1 MRDRRPLAR
10 VAALL
15 AALALPAFL
24 AAPVSALE
32 RGTRAP
38 EIGLRDRDGNNV
50 QLSALRGKVVLV
62 DFWASWCAPCRRE
75 LPELARLAARYA
87 DAGVVVLG
95 VNEDDAADDG
105 ARLLAELGG
114 VGFTSVHD
122 RDKAIAGAWA
132 PPKMPTLFL
141 VEADGS
147 LGPIFAGESPTTQ
160 SSPSMNH
167 PHQRTSTSRTSAA
180 ARVRAKRSLE

>member
-1 MRDRRPLAR
+1 M
-10 VAALL
+10 
-15 AALALPAFL
+15 
-24 AAPVSALE
+24 AAPAE
-32 RGTRAP
+32 ARGAP
-38 EIGLRDRDGNNV
+38 PLRGQTLAGDAAVD
-50 QLSALRGKVVLV
+50 LAELRGKVVLV

-114 VGFTSVHD
+114 VGFVSVHD
-122 RDKAIAGAWA
+122 RDKAIAGAWS

-141 VEADGS
+141 VEADGT
-147 LGPIFAGESPTTQ
+147 LGPVFAGESPTFV
-160 SSPSMNH
+160 
-167 PHQRTSTSRTSAA
+167 RDLESALN
-180 ARVRAKRSLE
+180 ARVGER